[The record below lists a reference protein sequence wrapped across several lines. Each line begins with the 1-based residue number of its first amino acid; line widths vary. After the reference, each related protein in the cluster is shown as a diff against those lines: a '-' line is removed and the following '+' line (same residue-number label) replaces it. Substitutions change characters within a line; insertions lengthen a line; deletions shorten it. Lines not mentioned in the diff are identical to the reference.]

1 MTEFVTIKGKTGT
14 YQVSKDSCTCGDYIY
29 RKKDI
34 GGKCKHMES
43 LEKNYLNFRLIL
55 CYIKL
60 YV

>member
-1 MTEFVTIKGKTGT
+1 MSKTITVKGKTGT

-43 LEKNYLNFRLIL
+43 LEKND
-55 CYIKL
+55 
-60 YV
+60 